1 MRMAKKTYPASL
13 ARLIFIWG
21 IVTAVFLLLL
31 SVLTS
36 FTISQS
42 RIAEEAE
49 NLGRS
54 EIARIGLV
62 AERTT
67 SKDRFLLK
75 EIIAQSATDPR
86 FEQILVLDPERNVV
100 FSSRIENI
108 GKPVTNISGIEKSIL
123 QELEK
128 QGPLL
133 TVSDRQSS
141 SMSFA
146 QSFDWPPAAG
156 QIRSTRLGVVLVVI
170 NLQIMKDQRW
180 GEIMTEE
187 LTIAGLF
194 SVILLF
200 LLIGVYFT
208 IKRPLQELTMAADRF
223 KAGDF
228 TYVIRPLGIA
238 EMREVGDSF
247 NMMSNEISDKL
258 NELQQ
263 SEFKFRS
270 LIECSPAGIVAFD
283 DKGRLAYQNS
293 AFSTMTGLA
302 ASTLTNISEAE
313 FGAALEKL
321 CGNGIPQPE
330 ADAPAVIIE
339 FQNPDLHVVSH
350 FILKLDRAQIQ
361 SIHYFQDI
369 TELSKID
376 RMKSEFITT
385 AAHELRTPMSTV
397 LGYSELLQ
405 TRELSASQQKEMVE
419 AIYRQAQSIV
429 YLLEELLDVALIESR
444 ADKVFHLQSADIG
457 RILKSIAATFMLAGD
472 ARKVALEPL
481 PELPEVWVD
490 EEKIAQAL
498 KNCLSNAFKF
508 SSKDSE
514 VTLAAILANPA
525 EVAVSITDR
534 GIGMSGEVMGRMF
547 DKFYRGDASGHI
559 PGTGLGMTLVK
570 QIMDHHHGRIEADS
584 APGKGT
590 TITLF
595 LPVRTA
601 ARESASKISRA

>member
-1 MRMAKKTYPASL
+1 MAKKTYPASL

-21 IVTAVFLLLL
+21 IITAVFLLLL

-42 RIAEEAE
+42 RISEEAE

-108 GKPVTNISGIEKSIL
+108 GKAITNISGIDKTIL

-133 TVSDRQSS
+133 TISDRRSS

-146 QSFDWPPAAG
+146 QSFDWPPAVG

-187 LTIAGLF
+187 LTISGLF
-194 SVILLF
+194 SIVLLF

-228 TYVIRPLGIA
+228 SYVIRPLGIA
-238 EMREVGDSF
+238 EMREVADSF

-270 LIECSPAGIVAFD
+270 LIECSPVGIVAFD
-283 DKGRLAYQNS
+283 DKSRLAYQNS
-293 AFSTMTGLA
+293 AFSNMTGLA

-313 FGAALEKL
+313 FGAILQKL
-321 CGNGIPQPE
+321 CGNGTSPPE

-350 FILKLDRAQIQ
+350 FILQLERAQIQ

-369 TELSKID
+369 TDLSKID

-444 ADKVFHLQSADIG
+444 ADKVFHLQSADVG
-457 RILKSIAATFMLAGD
+457 RILQSIAATFMLAGD
-472 ARKVALEPL
+472 PRKVALEPI
-481 PELPEVWVD
+481 PELPQVLVD

-514 VTLAAILANPA
+514 VTLAATLANPA
-525 EVAVSITDR
+525 EVAIRITDR
-534 GIGMSGEVMGRMF
+534 GIGMSSEVMGRIF
-547 DKFYRGDASGHI
+547 DKFYRGDTSGHI

-570 QIMDHHHGRIEADS
+570 QIMDHHHGRIEVDS
-584 APGKGT
+584 TPGKGT

-595 LPVRTA
+595 LPVR
-601 ARESASKISRA
+601 K